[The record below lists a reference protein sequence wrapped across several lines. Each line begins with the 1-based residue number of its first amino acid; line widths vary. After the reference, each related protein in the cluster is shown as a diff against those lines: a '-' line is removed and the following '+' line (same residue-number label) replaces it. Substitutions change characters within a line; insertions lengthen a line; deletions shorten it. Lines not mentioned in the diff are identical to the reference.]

1 MRVAVG
7 YCHREDSLSPWF
19 HESLEQTRDAEARG
33 KRRLRG
39 RVAISSGPRVDMA
52 RNDVVR
58 GFLDLD
64 AEWLWMLDTDMMW
77 KPDAFDLLCRVA
89 HEKERQVVG
98 GLCFAGG
105 MGKDI
110 WPTMLLFEN
119 KPDGGIGIRRIVS
132 YPKNTLCQVAATGG
146 AFLMVH
152 RSVFERMDDGSPCPW
167 FRYAWLGDEPIG
179 EDVTFCMR
187 LQKFEVPVWVH
198 TGVRVK
204 HMKVHAIGEEDYEE
218 QCRRQ
223 KESGEV
229 PDLKVVV

>member
-1 MRVAVG
+1 MRVVRG

-19 HESLEQTRDAEARG
+19 MESVNQTVEAEARG

-39 RVAISSGPRVDMA
+39 RIAISSGPRVDMA

-58 GFLDLD
+58 EFLDLD

-89 HEKERQVVG
+89 HERDRPVVG

-110 WPTMLLFEN
+110 WPTMLVFEQLEN
-119 KPDGGIGIRRIVS
+119 GIGIRRIVS
-132 YPKNTLCQVAATGG
+132 YPKNTLCKVDATGG

-167 FRYAWLGDEPIG
+167 FRYAWLNDEPIG

-187 LQKFEVPVWVH
+187 LQKLQVPVWVH
-198 TGVRVK
+198 TGIKVK

-218 QCRRQ
+218 QCQRQ
-223 KESGEV
+223 KKEGTT
-229 PDLKVVV
+229 PPLKAVV